1 MGLIVRL
8 RRGDHHCEVYALE
21 PVPYAERKGL
31 ATLCVQSAQ
40 SRTRSSEIA
49 FLRTVL
55 VWLSKCIPY
64 QLNNFQTTQKRNLGR
79 TRPRL
84 RTLYA

>member
-1 MGLIVRL
+1 M
-8 RRGDHHCEVYALE
+8 VYKIRITGSFKSI
-21 PVPYAERKGL
+21 YHKGL
-31 ATLCVQSAQ
+31 NTLCVLSAQ

-55 VWLSKCIPY
+55 VWLRTCIPY

-79 TRPRL
+79 THPRL